1 MLISLWE
8 GISFDWRRV
17 NQAKGGIDVGVG
29 RSLANDIIIICATG
43 RRVRGICCGY
53 SKTPRRELIIIIFI
67 SSLENNH
74 LMSERNR
81 QENAKCL
88 RNGRLSK
95 LRTYILRI

>member
-1 MLISLWE
+1 MSESVGAWPMILLFVRRE
-8 GISFDWRRV
+8 GVCVAFVAATVKRRV
-17 NQAKGGIDVGVG
+17 
-29 RSLANDIIIICATG
+29 
-43 RRVRGICCGY
+43 
-53 SKTPRRELIIIIFI
+53 ELIIIIFI